1 MSFSSCSSS
10 SRRRSSLFCFARMI
24 NSAAV
29 TNAPTGPA
37 NLPANL
43 PNNLSRNIASFA
55 AEPAGKLPKGGGLPG
70 IVPGIVVG
78 GVTTGGG
85 IAAGNADKPDP
96 RRALA
101 PARPRIFRSIS
112 AGSVP
117 SNCPNRSISAVVRAR
132 DAARCAG
139 MLTPRPKIRRASCP
153 TRKSAGFWLKI
164 RSRRPFN
171 DVSVSALRAIG
182 PCGA

>member
-43 PNNLSRNIASFA
+43 PNNLSRNMASFA
-55 AEPAGKLPKGGGLPG
+55 ADPAGKLPKGGGL
-70 IVPGIVVG
+70 PGIVVG

-96 RRALA
+96 RSALA

-117 SNCPNRSISAVVRAR
+117 SSSPNRSISAVVRAR

-139 MLTPRPKIRRASCP
+139 MLTPRPKSRRANCP
-153 TRKSAGFWLKI
+153 TRKSAGFWLKT
-164 RSRRPFN
+164 RLRRPFN
-171 DVSVSALRAIG
+171 DVSASALRAIG
-182 PCGA
+182 PSGA